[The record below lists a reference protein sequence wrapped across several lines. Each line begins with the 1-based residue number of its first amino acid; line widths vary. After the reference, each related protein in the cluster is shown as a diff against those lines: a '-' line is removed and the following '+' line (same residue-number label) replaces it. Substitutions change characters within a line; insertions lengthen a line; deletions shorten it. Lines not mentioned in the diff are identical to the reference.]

1 MTVSDEAWQRL
12 HELRLKGMLEAAE
25 GGAAAELVEAGWAL
39 QRGTREVITPAGR
52 AAHEEWA
59 RLPSGSEA
67 ETAAKE
73 AYERFLALDL
83 QVKEIVTTWQLEGGS
98 GESFSAEEWK
108 LVDRLSQV
116 HQKTGFLRR
125 LSELAPRFSNY
136 RPRLTSALQQLE
148 DGNRP
153 FLSGLMVDSYH
164 TVWWQLHEDLLAA
177 LGIARSEDPNQ

>member
-1 MTVSDEAWQRL
+1 MTVSEEAWQRL
-12 HELRLKGMLEAAE
+12 HELRLKGMLEAID
-25 GGAAAELVEAGWAL
+25 GGAAAELVAVGWSL

-59 RLPSGSEA
+59 RLPAGSEA
-67 ETAAKE
+67 ETAAKD

-98 GESFSAEEWK
+98 GDTFSPEEWK
-108 LVDRLSQV
+108 LIDRLAQV

-125 LSELAPRFSNY
+125 LSELAPRFSTY
-136 RPRLTSALQQLE
+136 RPRLTSALEQLE
-148 DGNRP
+148 EGNRP
-153 FLSGLMVDSYH
+153 YFSGLMVDSYH

-177 LGIARSEDPNQ
+177 LGIPRSEDPNQ

>member
-1 MTVSDEAWQRL
+1 MTVSDEAWARL
-12 HELRLKGMLEAAE
+12 HQLRLKGMLEAAE

-52 AAHEEWA
+52 AANEEWA
-59 RLPSGSEA
+59 RLPAGSEA

-125 LSELAPRFSNY
+125 LSEVAPRFGNY
-136 RPRLTSALQQLE
+136 RTRLSGALQQLE

-177 LGIARSEDPNQ
+177 LGIARSDDPNQ